1 VGDSGRTKERKER
14 DMSEKLTMRW
24 DDQRIEDMARRGM
37 EEEKFDTLSDY
48 VRAAI
53 VRDRAMA
60 GDKDAKAIVKENI
73 WKWMRRNSVT
83 KRLVDINKQIE

>member
-1 VGDSGRTKERKER
+1 
-14 DMSEKLTMRW
+14 MSEKLTMRW

-37 EEEKFDTLSDY
+37 EDEKFDTLSDY

-53 VRDRAMA
+53 VRDRFIF

-73 WKWMRRNSVT
+73 WKWLRRDSA
-83 KRLVDINKQIE
+83 KQRLVAIGKVID